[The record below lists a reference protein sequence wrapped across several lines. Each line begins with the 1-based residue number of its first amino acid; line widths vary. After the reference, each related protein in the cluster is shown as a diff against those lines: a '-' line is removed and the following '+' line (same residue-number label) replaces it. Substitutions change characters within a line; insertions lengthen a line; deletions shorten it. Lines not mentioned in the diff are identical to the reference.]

1 MKVDCPTCDYEFETS
16 TGLGCPR
23 CGDQISCSSVG
34 CSECDACSTSLSKV
48 GTRIRSRISLGRVDH
63 TADDDR

>member
-48 GTRIRSRISLGRVDH
+48 GT
-63 TADDDR
+63 